1 VAKGEVSVIYC
12 AIKNMVA
19 DIMTKSLPK
28 LKHVKFTI
36 DLGSNLDDSSETK
49 KE

>member
-1 VAKGEVSVIYC
+1 VAKGEVSMICC
-12 AIKNMVA
+12 ATKNMVV

-28 LKHVKFTI
+28 LKHVKFTTN
-36 DLGSNLDDSSETK
+36 LGINLDDILETK

>member
-1 VAKGEVSVIYC
+1 VAKGEVSLIYS

-28 LKHVKFTI
+28 LKHVNFTTDFGI
-36 DLGSNLDDSSETK
+36 NLDDSSETK